1 MDSLNQIVNEQQRRK
16 RARNSLIEFTHAIEV
31 PGRPLSPDPDAWLFS
46 PIETAVA
53 PHHALLLRTADQVIN
68 TPQGRAMILMP
79 PGSAKSTYCSSVLPT
94 YAMGRRRGF
103 RMMVTSY
110 SSELARK
117 HSRRARSIANSPDYF
132 RIFDTRV
139 SADAF
144 AADDW
149 ALTNG
154 SEYMAAGI
162 QAGLTGNRADGIVID
177 DPVKGRDEANSEA
190 IRTATRDAYEDD
202 IKTRLTP
209 GGWIILIQT
218 RWHQDDLAGSI
229 LPADWAG
236 ESGLIRCRDGLDWNV
251 LCVPARADRRDDPL
265 GRRIGD
271 YLWPELFPR
280 QPLDAVRAR
289 PRTWNALYQQKP
301 APETGSFF
309 EADWLHTCE
318 VLPPLDQLRVYG
330 ASDYAV
336 SERHGDYT
344 VHIVVGLDSAGRMYV
359 LDLWRRQ
366 AKANVWVEAACGLM
380 QQWRP
385 VMWAEEAGQINGAV
399 GPFLLQE
406 TASALDLSHRAPA
419 DRGAFRQDGARAI
432 DRRPHGSEGP
442 LSSGRRRLDAGV
454 PRRTDGVSARPARRS
469 GRRAEFDRA
478 AARHHAER
486 QSAAAAKTV
495 PRRRRYHHGR
505 VLEVRRLQTEGQ
517 LADLSEGIGC
527 VQGDLTLLG
536 RHARPRLIG
545 DPSRA
550 SRLGSAVHS

>member
-1 MDSLNQIVNEQQRRK
+1 MESLNQIVNEQQRRK

-79 PGSAKSTYCSSVLPT
+79 PGSAKSTYCSSVLPA
-94 YAMGRRRGF
+94 YAMGRRPGF

-110 SSELARK
+110 SSELARR
-117 HSRRARSIANSPDYF
+117 HSRRARSIANSLDYF

-202 IKTRLTP
+202 VKTRLTP

-251 LCVPARADRRDDPL
+251 LCVPARADRHDDPL
-265 GRRIGD
+265 GRRSCRRQRRNGRRFPAGAIAREGPCALRAAAHHTVSSPAKAGD
-271 YLWPELFPR
+271 PVLREQASAAPR
-280 QPLDAVRAR
+280 SNMANAVITSPHGVIARESGRPSNQQTGQGHVDSTIENAVVTGCRLRGPIARCAMGTLAGNDTSDRAR
-289 PRTWNALYQQKP
+289 PRPTQTIIQP
-301 APETGSFF
+301 
-309 EADWLHTCE
+309 
-318 VLPPLDQLRVYG
+318 
-330 ASDYAV
+330 
-336 SERHGDYT
+336 
-344 VHIVVGLDSAGRMYV
+344 
-359 LDLWRRQ
+359 RRSHH
-366 AKANVWVEAACGLM
+366 V
-380 QQWRP
+380 
-385 VMWAEEAGQINGAV
+385 EEALGQG
-399 GPFLLQE
+399 Q
-406 TASALDLSHRAPA
+406 
-419 DRGAFRQDGARAI
+419 
-432 DRRPHGSEGP
+432 
-442 LSSGRRRLDAGV
+442 RLAHD
-454 PRRTDGVSARPARRS
+454 
-469 GRRAEFDRA
+469 
-478 AARHHAER
+478 
-486 QSAAAAKTV
+486 
-495 PRRRRYHHGR
+495 PRRRPDRPPRDSRCIRRDRPAPAGR
-505 VLEVRRLQTEGQ
+505 RVGARR
-517 LADLSEGIGC
+517 
-527 VQGDLTLLG
+527 
-536 RHARPRLIG
+536 
-545 DPSRA
+545 
-550 SRLGSAVHS
+550 

>member
-1 MDSLNQIVNEQQRRK
+1 M
-16 RARNSLIEFTHAIEV
+16 

-94 YAMGRRRGF
+94 YAMGRRPGF

-110 SSELARK
+110 SSELARR
-117 HSRRARSIANSPDYF
+117 HSRRARCIANSLDYF

-271 YLWPELFPR
+271 YLWPEFFPR
-280 QPLDAVRAR
+280 SHWAQYERN

-318 VLPPLDQLRVYG
+318 VMPPLDQLRVYG

-336 SERHGDYT
+336 SEKHGDYT
-344 VHIVVGLDSAGRMYV
+344 VHIVVGLDAAGRMYV
-359 LDLWRRQ
+359 LDLWRHQ
-366 AKANVWVEAACGLM
+366 AKSDAWVDAACALM

-385 VMWAEEAGQINGAV
+385 VMWAEEAGQIRGAV
-399 GPFLLQE
+399 GPFLEE
-406 TASALDLSHRAPA
+406 TLRRRSIYHTVR
-419 DRGAFRQDGARAI
+419 RQITVRSDKMARAQSI
-432 DRRPHGSEGP
+432 AGRMGLGGLIFRPPPIGC
-442 LSSGRRRLDAGV
+442 
-454 PRRTDGVSARPARRS
+454 RRS
-469 GRRAEFDRA
+469 A
-478 AARHHAER
+478 
-486 QSAAAAKTV
+486 
-495 PRRRRYHHGR
+495 PN
-505 VLEVRRLQTEGQ
+505 
-517 LADLSEGIGC
+517 
-527 VQGDLTLLG
+527 
-536 RHARPRLIG
+536 
-545 DPSRA
+545 
-550 SRLGSAVHS
+550 